1 MELFRREGCVS
12 RGKLRMSSFVAW
24 GHHMLAGNPVKAVWL
39 RAAIVLALARL
50 IVIPI
55 AVK

>member
-1 MELFRREGCVS
+1 
-12 RGKLRMSSFVAW
+12 
-24 GHHMLAGNPVKAVWL
+24 MLAGNPVKAVWL